1 MAASRGRPA
10 LPVCTGSRRPV
21 RPEEF
26 LSILEPLERIFRLPS
41 RWGIP
46 WSGADRGPEDLERQR
61 PTSRTHS
68 GPL

>member
-26 LSILEPLERIFRLPS
+26 LSILEPLERIFRASVAVGNPVE
-41 RWGIP
+41 WC
-46 WSGADRGPEDLERQR
+46 
-61 PTSRTHS
+61 
-68 GPL
+68 